1 VPALPRILDAGD
13 SAIVVEYGR
22 GIDAAANARV
32 RRLDA
37 ALRQAP
43 RGGILETV
51 PAYCSLLVHYDP
63 LAITREALERSVREA
78 DGAAGEGAAESARTI
93 TIPVAYGGAF
103 GPDLADVAAFAGLT
117 EDAVAAMHA
126 AGRYRVFMLGFMPG
140 FPYLGGLPPRLAAP
154 RLATPRTLV
163 PGGSVGIAGEQT
175 GVYPADG
182 PGGWRIVG
190 RTPIPLFDA
199 RQTPAALIDA
209 GDRVRFV
216 AIASGEFDAIA
227 RRVRAGAW
235 RRAEAVGNGAA

>member
-175 GVYPADG
+175 GVYPAD
-182 PGGWRIVG
+182 
-190 RTPIPLFDA
+190 IPLFDA